1 MSICQIQMSI
11 NMHGNKIDLFSYDE
25 KDAVDHDERECI
37 YAKIMQ
43 NDIKS
48 TKIIA
53 LYSQP

>member
-25 KDAVDHDERECI
+25 RECI
-37 YAKIMQ
+37 MLQ

-48 TKIIA
+48 TKIIRHVI
-53 LYSQP
+53 

>member
-37 YAKIMQ
+37 MLQ

-48 TKIIA
+48 TKIIRHVI
-53 LYSQP
+53 